1 LFLHSIL
8 FMPTHLQV
16 AKWGNSLAMRLPAEL
31 VRRFGLR
38 EGDHVEAQITAD
50 GALTLR
56 PAGWSRRA
64 FAAEVRAAREAMS
77 MGRSVIEE
85 LRGTARY

>member
-1 LFLHSIL
+1 MGQSMI
-8 FMPTHLQV
+8 LQV
-16 AKWGNSLAMRLPAEL
+16 SKWGNSLAMRIPSEI

-38 EGDHVEAQITAD
+38 DGDSVDARLTVD

-64 FAAEVRAAREAMS
+64 FAGELDAARAALPVGS
-77 MGRSVIEE
+77 SVMDE
-85 LRGTARY
+85 LRQAARF